1 MLAFA
6 GLWDHWT
13 DPESGDDVLAATILV
28 AGASE
33 WMTPFHDRMPVLLMP
48 EQFDAWL
55 SGEAGPDVLRPAAEG
70 ALREWIVSKRVNRT
84 GHGDDDPTLF
94 DPVDEA
100 A

>member
-1 MLAFA
+1 ML
-6 GLWDHWT
+6 
-13 DPESGDDVLAATILV
+13 SATIIV
-28 AGASE
+28 SGASD
-33 WMTPFHDRMPVLLMP
+33 WMTPFHDRMPVLLTP
-48 EQFDAWL
+48 SDFDGWL
-55 SGEAGPDVLRPAAEG
+55 DGSLGPDVLKPAAES